1 MITITKYLVIC
12 ETNGRIGFAS
22 YNREKEIVTQFDTE
36 KEAKDYL
43 AKWYQSRKDMIANDK
58 SMDFVI
64 SGDEHGFVATNY
76 PPCYFKDENDFPV
89 FNEDGSLKTEYLKHE
104 IAWYVEKKSITL
116 PE

>member
-1 MITITKYLVIC
+1 MTTITKYLVIC
-12 ETNGRIGFAS
+12 EKNGRIGFAS
-22 YNREKEIVTQFDTE
+22 FNHEKEIVAQFDTE

-76 PPCYFKDENDFPV
+76 LPCYSKDENGMPV
-89 FNEDGSLKTEYLKHE
+89 HNESGSLKTEYHKLE
-104 IAWYVEKKSITL
+104 YAWYVEKRSMDI